1 MSIESDIYGYVATDV
16 AMIAL
21 LGAGADKRIY
31 WIKAPQEKVPPYIVV
46 FSEAEGNANEEIN
59 DEIRFV
65 FKIVVDKDDYDKLTA
80 IRDRLN
86 TLLDKQDNIV
96 VSSATNYIYCSKKNG
111 SADLIEDTTEN
122 FVKVINYDIKFQKKT
137 GGF

>member
-1 MSIESDIYGYVATDV
+1 MSIESDIYAYIATD
-16 AMIAL
+16 ATIIAL

-31 WIKAPQEKVPPYIVV
+31 WIKASQEKTPPYIVI
-46 FSEAEGNANEEIN
+46 FTEGEGSINEEIN
-59 DEIRFV
+59 DEIRIV
-65 FKIVVDKDDYDKLTA
+65 LKIVAEKDDYDTLTA